1 MKNQGL
7 FDLFT
12 VESDMSMALYFMQ
25 QDIDDGRFLDAMA
38 SQFEY
43 LYLFDKWESLLFK
56 HSDEYFYLLNM
67 AKGRA

>member
-25 QDIDDGRFLDAMA
+25 QDIDDKRFLDAMA
-38 SQFEY
+38 SQLEY
-43 LYLFDKWESLLFK
+43 LYLLDKWESLLFK
-56 HSDEYFYLLNM
+56 HYDEYRDLLNM
-67 AKGRA
+67 ARGRA

>member
-1 MKNQGL
+1 VKNKGL

-38 SQFEY
+38 SQFEF
-43 LYLFDKWESLLFK
+43 LYLIDKWESLFFK
-56 HSDEYFYLLNM
+56 HYDEYRDLLNM
-67 AKGRA
+67 AEGRA

>member
-25 QDIDDGRFLDAMA
+25 QDIDDGRLTDAMA
-38 SQFEY
+38 SQLEY
-43 LYLFDKWESLLFK
+43 LYLLDKWEILLFK
-56 HSDEYFYLLNM
+56 HYDEYQDLLNM
-67 AKGRA
+67 AKGQK